1 MVTPPR
7 SAGRMNSVP
16 PAPPRRRRRSPVSPP
31 PTSPLKIDRSHQTPQ
46 KNGQL
51 PEQNKAQDVPFFA
64 ADNTRSNGISSF
76 GDEQAQRINNY
87 SSKELSM
94 ERVALLP
101 DDCKSKKSSRPSTPS
116 SSTSSSSASRRSS
129 RYSPAASLSRS
140 PPSTRSTQSSSSIS
154 SSSLPS
160 IKWTPPSALS
170 YKPLSP
176 PSSSQVRQMRKL
188 PPMPFPTMNS
198 SASNTTK
205 PDPTEYIIGGHTDI
219 YNDDDNKQVIMAR
232 LAAKEQYQQQ
242 KQRLRQLFQQKVNLR
257 KPNRDG
263 VVDASIRSQHRN
275 EHEIVIHPESLEG
288 TIESASL
295 HLHGQTGGRKQ
306 SPNPDFKNA
315 AVMNGDVL
323 RSIKV
328 DERNEDVFEDNNID
342 TNVRIDSLEK
352 GFNVISGGGGGVNR
366 RSHQDFWSTGVA
378 AAIVMGTASRYHKT
392 FFMFPHGRKII
403 LPIIM
408 GMLALSL
415 SIVTLKSCRF
425 MTILPDENNH
435 QVFQLGTWNYLSPGK
450 VYDGGE
456 VCLPYPS
463 TMEIDTPIMVARM
476 ASLIASCLGGGLLLL
491 TTTMMCIPYGKP
503 QISLLGLGYILSA
516 ILQGLTTMFYLTNN
530 CKGGG
535 YFSGTQCEPNQDL
548 VFCVAAS
555 LLYLACGWILYMV
568 QQYIVT
574 PPGHA
579 SSQIYTWS
587 AKSKSSNERKGILR
601 TVERAWTK
609 LESGHTLM
617 ATVFVEK
624 RIDRDGKM
632 KTTHSVQTDIVT
644 DD

>member
-1 MVTPPR
+1 
-7 SAGRMNSVP
+7 
-16 PAPPRRRRRSPVSPP
+16 
-31 PTSPLKIDRSHQTPQ
+31 
-46 KNGQL
+46 
-51 PEQNKAQDVPFFA
+51 
-64 ADNTRSNGISSF
+64 
-76 GDEQAQRINNY
+76 
-87 SSKELSM
+87 
-94 ERVALLP
+94 
-101 DDCKSKKSSRPSTPS
+101 
-116 SSTSSSSASRRSS
+116 
-129 RYSPAASLSRS
+129 
-140 PPSTRSTQSSSSIS
+140 
-154 SSSLPS
+154 
-160 IKWTPPSALS
+160 
-170 YKPLSP
+170 
-176 PSSSQVRQMRKL
+176 MRKL
-188 PPMPFPTMNS
+188 PPMPFPTINS
-198 SASNTTK
+198 TVSNATK
-205 PDPTEYIIGGHTDI
+205 PDSTQYHVADHKDV
-219 YNDDDNKQVIMAR
+219 YNDDESNKQVIMAR

-257 KPNRDG
+257 KQNRDG
-263 VVDASIRSQHRN
+263 NNNDVSISQHRN
-275 EHEIVIHPESLEG
+275 EHQIVIHPGSLEG

-295 HLHGQTGGRKQ
+295 HLYGQTGGRKQ
-306 SPNPDFKNA
+306 SPNPDLKNA

-328 DERNEDVFEDNNID
+328 DDRNEDVFEDNNID

-352 GFNVISGGGGGVNR
+352 GFNVISSGGGGNNT

-408 GMLALSL
+408 GILALSL

-425 MTILPDENNH
+425 MTILPDETSH

-463 TMEIDTPIMVARM
+463 TMEIDTPFMVARM

-516 ILQGLTTMFYLTNN
+516 ILQGLTTMIYLTNN
-530 CKGGG
+530 CRGSG
-535 YFSGTQCEPNQDL
+535 YFGGTQCEPNQDL

-555 LLYLACGWILYMV
+555 LLYLACGWILYMF
-568 QQYIVT
+568 QKHIVT

-609 LESGHTLM
+609 LESGHVLM

-644 DD
+644 D